1 MANTYVVKAALWRYT
16 DRHGSRRIARFGDT
30 VELTAAE
37 AKRGEDA
44 GVFDPA
50 PVPAVASDAVERAL
64 AGIESRMVPPIA
76 VGDDADLP
84 LHHDVT
90 NRDQQIGQAAMA
102 DFLTKDPAEL
112 VTGDGH
118 STPAAAQA
126 PQGDADSGSGGND
139 TGDSTPADTEPLKR
153 PAKAASVDVWRA
165 YIAAVKPELA
175 DEVAGMGKV
184 ELQAQAPKDD

>member
-76 VGDDADLP
+76 VGDDAALP

-90 NRDQQIGQAAMA
+90 ASVADDAAA
-102 DFLTKDPAEL
+102 TEAAALEAAGTGDTAVAVQDPAVAETPQDAADAAAG
-112 VTGDGH
+112 TGD
-118 STPAAAQA
+118 TTDPAAAA
-126 PQGDADSGSGGND
+126 PA
-139 TGDSTPADTEPLKR
+139 PKR
-153 PAKAASVDVWRA
+153 PVKAASVDVWRQ
-165 YIAAVKPELA
+165 YIATVKPELA
-175 DEVAGMGKV
+175 DEVAGMGKD
-184 ELQAQAPKDD
+184 ELQSQAPKAD

>member
-30 VELTAAE
+30 VELTADE
-37 AKRGEDA
+37 AKRGEAA

-50 PVPAVASDAVERAL
+50 PVPAVVSDAVQRAL
-64 AGIESRMVPPIA
+64 AGVETRSVEPIV

-90 NRDQQIGQAAMA
+90 A
-102 DFLTKDPAEL
+102 PAEHADHAHT
-112 VTGDGH
+112 VTGDAD

-126 PQGDADSGSGGND
+126 PQSDANSGSGGD
-139 TGDSTPADTEPLKR
+139 STADSTPAVPAPPKR

-175 DEVAGMGKV
+175 DEVASMGKDD
-184 ELQAQAPKDD
+184 LQAQAPKAD